1 MWLLDVLLF
10 LLVVCYASAL
20 NKHTLGNVSSSSE
33 PIQLEVQDGIDN
45 VYLSPSTTLYRVVE
59 GEQLESITCSA
70 TCIPAC
76 TYAWST
82 SEKTVSA
89 TDTLDLG
96 QAERRKAG
104 SYTCTVQNT
113 ISRFTKNGP
122 VVSLNVIYGPN
133 NVSLSPSFTTYSLR
147 EGEQLEVITCAAT
160 CNPACS
166 YSWSRSGDSV
176 SSTATLF
183 LGQIERR
190 DTGSYICMAWNP
202 ISRVSK
208 YGLAVNVHVIYG
220 PDNVSLSPSTT
231 TYSLREGEQLEVITC
246 TATCNPACSY
256 SWSRSGDSVSSTAT
270 LFLGQIERRDTGSY
284 ICMAWNPISRVSKY
298 GLAVNVHVIYGPNN
312 VSLSPSTTTYS
323 LREGE
328 QLEVITCAATCNP
341 ACTYS
346 WSRSGDSVSST
357 ATLFLGQ
364 IERRE
369 AGTYICTARN
379 PESSVTKDGLVVSVH
394 VIHGPD
400 KVSLSP
406 STTLYSV
413 AEGNNIA
420 AITCYAKCN
429 PDCTYTWSKSG
440 SRVSST
446 ATLYLRQIE
455 RREDGSYI
463 CTVLNP
469 ESSISKNGPDV
480 RVDVI
485 YGPYVVSVSPST
497 TLYRVTEGNNLAAI
511 TCSAT
516 CNPACTY
523 TWSRSG
529 SRVSSSATLYLR
541 QIQRR
546 EAGYYICTVLNPESS
561 ISKNGPDV
569 RVDVICKLNLCGK
582 SRGAF
587 QSISL

>member
-122 VVSLNVIYGPN
+122 VVSLNVIYQEIVLALQPHCSSGK
-133 NVSLSPSFTTYSLR
+133 LS
-147 EGEQLEVITCAAT
+147 EGI
-160 CNPACS
+160 P
-166 YSWSRSGDSV
+166 D
-176 SSTATLF
+176 
-183 LGQIERR
+183 
-190 DTGSYICMAWNP
+190 P
-202 ISRVSK
+202 IFVWHGTR
-208 YGLAVNVHVIYG
+208 YHVFQNG

-284 ICMAWNPISRVSKY
+284 ICMAWNPIS
-298 GLAVNVHVIYGPNN
+298 HGPNN

-469 ESSISKNGPDV
+469 ESN
-480 RVDVI
+480 
-485 YGPYVVSVSPST
+485 GPYVVSVSPST

>member
-147 EGEQLEVITCAAT
+147 EGEQLEVITCA
-160 CNPACS
+160 
-166 YSWSRSGDSV
+166 
-176 SSTATLF
+176 
-183 LGQIERR
+183 
-190 DTGSYICMAWNP
+190 
-202 ISRVSK
+202 
-208 YGLAVNVHVIYG
+208 
-220 PDNVSLSPSTT
+220 
-231 TYSLREGEQLEVITC
+231 
-246 TATCNPACSY
+246 ATCNPACSY